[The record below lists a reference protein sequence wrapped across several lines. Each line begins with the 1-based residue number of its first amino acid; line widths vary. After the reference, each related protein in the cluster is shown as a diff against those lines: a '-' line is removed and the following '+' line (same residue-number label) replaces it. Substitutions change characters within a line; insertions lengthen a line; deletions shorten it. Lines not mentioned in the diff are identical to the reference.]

1 MRYLIRPP
9 FPYRWLYP
17 KAIFRGDAQH
27 KVAYLTF
34 DDGPHPEATPFV
46 LDTLAEEDVKATFFL
61 LGKNAQCHPDLAERI
76 RQEGHTIGNHGHA
89 HLDGW
94 KTSGRA
100 YLDDFEQGMAVT
112 GSELFRPAYG
122 HITPFQYKAISQ
134 RSTLVLWDVLSG
146 DFDPDTTPEQCVQ
159 NVERHVRNGSI
170 IVMHDS
176 QKALTNL
183 MGSLKPL
190 IQSMKRLG
198 YKMDKL

>member
-17 KAIFRGDAQH
+17 KAMFKGDADSES
-27 KVAYLTF
+27 VFLTF

-46 LDTLAEEDVKATFFL
+46 LDTLAGAGVKATFFL
-61 LGKNAQCHPDLAERI
+61 LGKNVERHPHLVERI

-94 KTSGRA
+94 KTSSRA

-112 GSELFRPAYG
+112 GSKLFRPAYG
-122 HITPFQYKAISQ
+122 RITPTQYKAISLQ
-134 RSTLVLWDVLSG
+134 SKVVLWDVLSG
-146 DFDPDTTPEQCVQ
+146 DFDPSITPEKCVL

-183 MGSLKPL
+183 KGSLKPL